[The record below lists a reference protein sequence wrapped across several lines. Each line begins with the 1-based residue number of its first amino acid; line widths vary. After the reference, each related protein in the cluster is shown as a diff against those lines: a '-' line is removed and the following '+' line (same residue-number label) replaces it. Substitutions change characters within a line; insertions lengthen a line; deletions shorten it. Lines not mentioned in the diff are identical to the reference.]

1 VTLAVSRRRPAGV
14 FLLALAAAA
23 VAGPAGAWQ
32 APVAVAPARPAVDP
46 FYSSRLRE
54 GVAAYDRGDHAEA
67 AASLRVA
74 CFGMLDVPGDLA
86 PCLVRLALAQAAA
99 GDRDGFAQ
107 TFRRLVEGEELLGLY
122 SQAVLPAGL
131 AAAFEAKVTEWLP
144 AGTLALLRAP
154 SAQPAATA
162 AAPAPPPAA
171 AEPPGSPGSAAPA
184 PAAAAPPRP
193 AFTPADEQALA
204 RISAQLAAAT
214 SAAEVESA
222 YVAASRLA
230 EQHPTD
236 PRVQH
241 TAAEVAYRASRW
253 ADAVRYFRRGGDPG
267 EAQPLMLFYFSV
279 ALWESGERTE
289 AAAVMRR
296 CEGLV
301 RQTPFVEAYR
311 RRILG
316 GESAG

>member
-122 SQAVLPAGL
+122 SQAVLPADG
-131 AAAFEAKVTEWLP
+131 
-144 AGTLALLRAP
+144 
-154 SAQPAATA
+154 
-162 AAPAPPPAA
+162 PP
-171 AEPPGSPGSAAPA
+171 
-184 PAAAAPPRP
+184 
-193 AFTPADEQALA
+193 
-204 RISAQLAAAT
+204 
-214 SAAEVESA
+214 
-222 YVAASRLA
+222 
-230 EQHPTD
+230 
-236 PRVQH
+236 
-241 TAAEVAYRASRW
+241 
-253 ADAVRYFRRGGDPG
+253 
-267 EAQPLMLFYFSV
+267 
-279 ALWESGERTE
+279 
-289 AAAVMRR
+289 
-296 CEGLV
+296 
-301 RQTPFVEAYR
+301 
-311 RRILG
+311 
-316 GESAG
+316 